1 MFSFFESSK
10 MDENIKIIV
19 KWSGKEYE
27 ISDLTENDTV
37 EKLKDS
43 IYKVTGVRPPR
54 QKLLNLKHK
63 GKRDNQNFSY
73 TTFQCLLSPGGT
85 KNQEFYLWKCFS

>member
-1 MFSFFESSK
+1 MLVGSNAFVFKSSK

-63 GKRDNQNFSY
+63 GKWKKNFLVIPHFQMF
-73 TTFQCLLSPGGT
+73 TFS
-85 KNQEFYLWKCFS
+85 